1 MVPSFDF
8 HPLLLELFLLVTI
21 MESNAATIREL
32 DDTSKEESALV
43 KQLSW
48 LREAMSNPHLLFQ

>member
-8 HPLLLELFLLVTI
+8 HPLLLGLFLLVTI
-21 MESNAATIREL
+21 TESNVATIEVL
-32 DDTSKEESALV
+32 DDISKGELALV

-48 LREAMSNPHLLFQ
+48 LREAMSSPH

>member
-8 HPLLLELFLLVTI
+8 LLLLLELFLLVTI
-21 MESNAATIREL
+21 VESNAATIEEL
-32 DDTSKEESALV
+32 DDISKVELALV

-48 LREAMSNPHLLFQ
+48 LREAMSSPH